1 MQMTPETIQV
11 LHEVYGHLLRLLPRA
26 RQYVGKKY
34 FSNLIIDGR
43 GKRDRNSVN
52 LYLRAILISKAQI

>member
-1 MQMTPETIQV
+1 MQMTQETITV

-34 FSNLIIDGR
+34 FSTFHHNEEKSEIGT
-43 GKRDRNSVN
+43 
-52 LYLRAILISKAQI
+52 A